1 MVCLRLKTKKQRNS
15 TSSSAE
21 SRVKICLMSS
31 NRCQTITRVSH
42 EKALI
47 VRMCLVKLSKE
58 GMLEFPTEKRWLT
71 GDEYA
76 FLLRHYKAYSEV
88 FSEEIVTG
96 FHKHPD
102 QVYTM
107 PRNGQI
113 YFIKGW
119 HLREFGFPR
128 KEELRKKFKWKKM
141 NFTTDLPKNDP
152 LCSYLVATGRVG
164 RECYRMHVVVNS
176 QGKKSTEDLQN

>member
-1 MVCLRLKTKKQRNS
+1 M
-15 TSSSAE
+15 
-21 SRVKICLMSS
+21 I
-31 NRCQTITRVSH
+31 
-42 EKALI
+42 
-47 VRMCLVKLSKE
+47 
-58 GMLEFPTEKRWLT
+58 
-71 GDEYA
+71 
-76 FLLRHYKAYSEV
+76 RHYKAYITAHPNTISV
-88 FSEEIVTG
+88 GMI
-96 FHKHPD
+96 KHPD
-102 QVYTM
+102 EVYTL

-164 RECYRMHVVVNS
+164 RECFRMHVVVNS
-176 QGKKSTEDLQN
+176 QGMPIHFFLSQIYRIFERVS

>member
-1 MVCLRLKTKKQRNS
+1 M
-15 TSSSAE
+15 
-21 SRVKICLMSS
+21 
-31 NRCQTITRVSH
+31 
-42 EKALI
+42 
-47 VRMCLVKLSKE
+47 
-58 GMLEFPTEKRWLT
+58 
-71 GDEYA
+71 
-76 FLLRHYKAYSEV
+76 LRHYKAYITAHPNT
-88 FSEEIVTG
+88 IVAG
-96 FHKHPD
+96 KIKHPD
-102 QVYTM
+102 EVYTL

-164 RECYRMHVVVNS
+164 RECFRMHVVVNS
-176 QGKKSTEDLQN
+176 QGKSIYFFLSQIYRIFERISQLGNLKNTET